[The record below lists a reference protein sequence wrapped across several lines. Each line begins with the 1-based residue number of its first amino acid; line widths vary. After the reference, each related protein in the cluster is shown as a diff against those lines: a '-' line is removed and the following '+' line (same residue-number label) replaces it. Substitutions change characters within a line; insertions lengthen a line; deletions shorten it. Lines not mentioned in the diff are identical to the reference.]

1 MSWGPLYVFLDTHLA
16 DEELRH
22 REGLGW
28 EVGVWSWGS
37 TVPRTSLSWCHIP
50 AALTRKHS
58 ISVCGMY
65 EVRGDEGA
73 KKEKEEIGNKREAR
87 AVNDPRPVSVSLQL

>member
-1 MSWGPLYVFLDTHLA
+1 MRKLRPQTGNDLA
-16 DEELRH
+16 ATTQPKEPPEPPSNER
-22 REGLGW
+22 RNENCAQN
-28 EVGVWSWGS
+28 
-37 TVPRTSLSWCHIP
+37 LSWCHIP

>member
-1 MSWGPLYVFLDTHLA
+1 MTY
-16 DEELRH
+16 
-22 REGLGW
+22 LGW

-73 KKEKEEIGNKREAR
+73 KKEKEEREEKEGR
-87 AVNDPRPVSVSLQL
+87 REREERERDLKTKQMSYVSFSGEVLV